1 MSQPIRPDEVRVAKP
16 TGWAAVKPFVTEAAL
31 ALPNMIKLIARLLR
45 DERVPTSTKLF
56 AAGMTVYLVSPID
69 LLPEALLG
77 PLGAVD
83 DLILA
88 AYTLDRLIKVA
99 GPSVVAEHWDGSR
112 EVGELVETILD
123 ITSHL
128 VPRPVRHLLERLGG

>member
-1 MSQPIRPDEVRVAKP
+1 MSQPVRPDRV
-16 TGWAAVKPFVTEAAL
+16 TGPADGARQLVVPFVREAVL
-31 ALPNMIKLIARLLR
+31 LLPNMVKLIARLIR
-45 DERVPTSTKLF
+45 DERVPTTTKLF
-56 AAGMTVYLVSPID
+56 AGGMVVYLVSPID

-88 AYTLDRLIKVA
+88 AYTLDRLLKVA

-112 EVGELVETILD
+112 EVGELVATILD
-123 ITSHL
+123 VTSHL
-128 VPRPVRHLLERLGG
+128 VPKPIRQLLQRLGG

>member
-1 MSQPIRPDEVRVAKP
+1 MNQPVRPDRV
-16 TGWAAVKPFVTEAAL
+16 TGPADRGRQLVMPFVREAVL
-31 ALPNMIKLIARLLR
+31 LLPNMVKLITRLIR
-45 DERVPTSTKLF
+45 DERVPTTTKLF
-56 AAGMTVYLVSPID
+56 AGGMVVYLISPID

-88 AYTLDRLIKVA
+88 AYTLDRLMKVA

-112 EVGELVETILD
+112 EVGELVATILD
-123 ITSHL
+123 VTSHL
-128 VPRPVRHLLERLGG
+128 VPKPIRQLLQRLGG